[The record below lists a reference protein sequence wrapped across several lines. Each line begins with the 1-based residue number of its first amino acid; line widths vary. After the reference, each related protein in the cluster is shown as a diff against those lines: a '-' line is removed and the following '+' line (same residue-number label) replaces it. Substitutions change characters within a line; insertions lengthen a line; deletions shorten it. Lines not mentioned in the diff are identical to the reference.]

1 MSFVLEMLLDILA
14 GAEGALDVLGAGVAA
29 VLIAAI
35 QVLHHPVQ
43 PPSEIVLGPPDNDN
57 DNDNDSD
64 SDHDHLWA

>member
-1 MSFVLEMLLDILA
+1 MLLDILA

-43 PPSEIVLGPPDNDN
+43 PSSEIVLGPPENEDDIDDNNDN
-57 DNDNDSD
+57 YN
-64 SDHDHLWA
+64 DHLWA